1 MRFLIIILEGMN
13 VMKMIQSIG
22 AIIVMMISI
31 NLIIMV
37 KKMVEKCFMIRSRQ
51 DWFKQNNMTY
61 NNGRISDKDKI
72 KYKI

>member
-51 DWFKQNNMTY
+51 D
-61 NNGRISDKDKI
+61 
-72 KYKI
+72 